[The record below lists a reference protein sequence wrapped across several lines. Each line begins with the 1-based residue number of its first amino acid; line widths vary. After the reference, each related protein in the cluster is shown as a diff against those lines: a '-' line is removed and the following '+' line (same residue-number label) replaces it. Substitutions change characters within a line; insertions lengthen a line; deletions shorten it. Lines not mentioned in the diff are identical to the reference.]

1 MCARAFS
8 LRTHTTPYIESNLN
22 ATATTTTNNNCLYHK
37 CLENKTKKFS
47 SLLPSLCVY
56 MCGLFRF
63 FYSFYRTKSVVIVS
77 LCVSLLSFRSCFIY
91 DTLLLFSFSYLH
103 LIVSRQIRFNFSII
117 SALATS
123 KSCVFF
129 FFVFLII
136 VTIARL
142 LPSFVCWQLVFR
154 HNAFLRAWSCW
165 FSILRG
171 GTNRISFPFF
181 FLIEKSRSTRP
192 DNWQTYHGPFESTTV
207 SSNCHYG
214 VLFGWIWNLSI
225 WSCHPWAFPRRSD
238 RTLHGFLDLPQR
250 RWTRGYCILG
260 GCVPLSL
267 SSLLSKWQLLSALS
281 PQSFPKMTSNSI
293 LSLSPIR
300 PQNILS
306 GC

>member
-123 KSCVFF
+123 KSCLLLLRFLNHCYNCAFASFF
-129 FFVFLII
+129 RVLTTRFSPQRFFAGLK
-136 VTIARL
+136 L
-142 LPSFVCWQLVFR
+142 LVF
-154 HNAFLRAWSCW
+154 
-165 FSILRG
+165 
-171 GTNRISFPFF
+171 
-181 FLIEKSRSTRP
+181 
-192 DNWQTYHGPFESTTV
+192 
-207 SSNCHYG
+207 
-214 VLFGWIWNLSI
+214 
-225 WSCHPWAFPRRSD
+225 
-238 RTLHGFLDLPQR
+238 
-250 RWTRGYCILG
+250 
-260 GCVPLSL
+260 
-267 SSLLSKWQLLSALS
+267 
-281 PQSFPKMTSNSI
+281 NS
-293 LSLSPIR
+293 
-300 PQNILS
+300 
-306 GC
+306 